1 MTLALAQSHHMPPPQ
16 PARVPT
22 PILLYVLCVKPCL
35 SIPKVVKGACQEGGA
50 VDAGQRIRCLL
61 IIRTESP
68 MGLLSRWVAYAGGRL
83 QSQDVYMGLEA
94 INLDIVDGLFGI

>member
-1 MTLALAQSHHMPPPQ
+1 MD
-16 PARVPT
+16 V
-22 PILLYVLCVKPCL
+22 
-35 SIPKVVKGACQEGGA
+35 
-50 VDAGQRIRCLL
+50 GQRIRCLL

-94 INLDIVDGLFGI
+94 INLDIVDGLFGIESTSSIAYSDKELSSPLAVQECGL